1 MGVRWI
7 TGSVLTKEMVAGSV
21 GACFVSR
28 EIEGCVTLNVEDHV
42 AGVVA
47 NYGLWVRGA
56 IVEEM
61 HDGFEGGLRS
71 TGLLGGDGSDCSE
84 HGGIN
89 GVGIIQ
95 EGAKDFLDVLGVGGI
110 ECW

>member
-7 TGSVLTKEMVAGSV
+7 TGSVTKEMVASSV

-28 EIEGCVTLNVEDHV
+28 EIGCVTLNVEDHV

-56 IVEEM
+56 IVEET
-61 HDGFEGGLRS
+61 HDGF
-71 TGLLGGDGSDCSE
+71 
-84 HGGIN
+84 
-89 GVGIIQ
+89 
-95 EGAKDFLDVLGVGGI
+95 
-110 ECW
+110 